1 MCRKIRPKI
10 GGRGCLGS
18 SCVSDEVKVPLLCK
32 YNDKKVLFSLV
43 RNVTGR
49 NKIMYNEKR
58 DSYIMSCVYL
68 ITFSYIPYKDIDIE
82 DHCCYEIQTDQN

>member
-1 MCRKIRPKI
+1 MCRKIRPEI
-10 GGRGCLGS
+10 GRYRALLVPIGTYT

-32 YNDKKVLFSLV
+32 YNDKKVLFSVV

-58 DSYIMSCVYL
+58 DSYIMSCVYYL
-68 ITFSYIPYKDIDIE
+68 FVYTI
-82 DHCCYEIQTDQN
+82 

>member
-1 MCRKIRPKI
+1 MCRKIRPEI
-10 GGRGCLGS
+10 GRYRALLVPIGTYT

-32 YNDKKVLFSLV
+32 YNDKKAE

-58 DSYIMSCVYL
+58 DSYIMSCVYYL
-68 ITFSYIPYKDIDIE
+68 FVYTIYRYPY
-82 DHCCYEIQTDQN
+82 